1 MAEQE
6 HGSGFGSSSARV
18 GGIAVLLVL
27 AIVAARAR
35 ASGAM
40 PHVAGPPGALVLGLI
55 RSIGIGVL
63 TAGVLLLVWGRRM
76 KLVRV
81 VGAGEEKKKLTAAQR
96 KRVWAAALVGV
107 IVALVYQIVLQLLGP
122 SGTRKQANNQDNP
135 DAPIPDGHGWIDPMA
150 GHHQPGEAGI
160 GTYLTVLAVLL
171 ALVAL
176 IIILVRRT
184 DTVELDDEQ
193 DEDEEA
199 EAVASAMVAG
209 RAAVQDRSILDS
221 RQAIVACFAAMERAL
236 AGVGGEVAPRAADT
250 PEEVLR
256 RGIAG
261 ARLPEE
267 PAGTLLALF
276 REARFSTHP
285 MGEPD
290 RAAADRALGAMLTA
304 LGVTEERA
312 R

>member
-1 MAEQE
+1 MAEQD
-6 HGSGFGSSSARV
+6 HGSGLGSSSARV
-18 GGIAVLLVL
+18 GGVAVLLVL

-55 RSIGIGVL
+55 RSVGIGVL
-63 TAGVLLLVWGRRM
+63 TAGVLLLVWGRRLRRV
-76 KLVRV
+76 KV
-81 VGAGEEKKKLTAAQR
+81 VGGATEKKKLTAEQR
-96 KRVWAAALVGV
+96 KRVWTAALVGV
-107 IVALVYQIVLQLLGP
+107 IVALLYQIVLQWLGP
-122 SGTRKQANNQDNP
+122 SGSRKSVQNTDNP
-135 DAPIPDGHGWIDPMA
+135 DAPIPDGHGWIDRMA
-150 GHHQPGEAGI
+150 AHPQTGEAGI
-160 GTYLTVLAVLL
+160 GTYFSVLGIILALAVLIF
-171 ALVAL
+171 V
-176 IIILVRRT
+176 LVRKG
-184 DTVELDDEQ
+184 DTVELDEDE
-193 DEDEEA
+193 DEDEET

-209 RAAVQDRSILDS
+209 RAAVQDPSILDS

-236 AGVGGEVAPRAADT
+236 AGVGGEVAPREADT

-290 RAAADRALGAMLTA
+290 RAAADRALGEMLAA